1 MPNTA
6 LMVGGPCHMKKMRMP
21 NAPPQWEVR
30 QLDPVEAA
38 LIGPVT
44 SYDEVPVRTLTYRPR
59 DWFGNE
65 VWVLDGLTD
74 SAAMD
79 MLLTSAFSKRRR

>member
-1 MPNTA
+1 MPGT
-6 LMVGGPCHMKKMRMP
+6 
-21 NAPPQWEVR
+21 PPQWQVQR
-30 QLDPVEAA
+30 LDPTVAEV
-38 LIGPVT
+38 LVGPVKA
-44 SYDEVPVRTLTYRPR
+44 YDEVKMQTLTYRPR